1 MADIPV
7 ITGNFPDGTPFAF
20 TLNGA
25 ATQRQMERLIEL
37 TSILAKQKTKGK
49 PDPAQQAYI
58 DSLRDN
64 ANELDQSTKATKANR
79 EETVNFHDAL
89 LNLSTVTN
97 IARGNLTSAF
107 NGINKPAAA
116 VAAAMGGMVGQL
128 FDYSGQLGQ
137 AMQRG
142 VSGGI
147 MDFAIAAKTGGVTLA
162 QFSKALDESGG
173 SFAMLGNGATDGA
186 KQFGSLVSEVR
197 YATAEVG
204 NLGLSNEQLATLTAQ
219 QVKVAVA
226 QGFRGRAANA
236 QVIENTKVFSEELDN
251 LANRTGRSVLEL
263 ASAAQKLAMDPIVS
277 NFVATARS
285 GSQSVSQAINSFAA
299 NMEGLFGKAGE
310 QLRTDALQNA
320 LAGLPMSMTES
331 GKNLQL
337 ASASVYG
344 ELQNQANRAAAG
356 QAVTE
361 EDTKR
366 LRELVLREVDA
377 RRTELTYMA
386 NIKGAAGDAAKQLL
400 SMAAE
405 ARQYNPEAAARRT
418 REDKVAQEFMA
429 STNQLRANL
438 QQLAI
443 PILNLLNGVNWT
455 LLTDVLR
462 GFTAVVQVL
471 LSPLTLLGKILSDTG
486 LGSIIGG
493 FLGITTVASLV
504 IAGFNLFKNTL
515 NTLTQTIQKHA
526 ASIAASGFGSGRP
539 GAPDMPGGRGNPNT
553 GTGRA
558 GRLGEF
564 LSNNALVAA
573 GIGTTLLG
581 GALSMAGDNK
591 LQEDAESTWG
601 KIASVGGKVLEFVG
615 IAAALAPA
623 VKMAVDGFA
632 SFRLGM
638 SLVAAFLS
646 KQMLAAL
653 AAFRAGLLAGK
664 AGDALGGLGGAGG
677 AGRSGR
683 FGRFGMLAAGG
694 TLLAGGLSMMNLNDI
709 EKQRESGEITDRQA
723 NKESAATVGA
733 FGGGAA
739 GAAMGAGFG
748 AAFGGIGAI
757 PGALIGGILGSVLGG
772 GVGYGAAHVL
782 TEDPGTGASK
792 EIKDTQTSAIDA
804 NNMKDTESTK
814 QLTLLNK
821 NIETLVASSDA
832 NLMVNGKI
840 ASLTDNNSRYL
851 RGTAFQST

>member
-7 ITGNFPDGTPFAF
+7 ISGNFPDGTPFAF
-20 TLNGA
+20 SLNGA

-37 TSILAKQKTKGK
+37 TSILAKRVTNPKK
-49 PDPAQQAYI
+49 DPEQAAYI
-58 DSLRDN
+58 DALKTN
-64 ANELDQSTKATKANR
+64 TAQVNNNTAAAKASSK
-79 EETVNFHDAL
+79 ETLNFQDAL

-97 IARGNLTSAF
+97 IARGNLASAF
-107 NGINKPAAA
+107 GGINKPAAA
-116 VAAAMGGMVGQL
+116 MAAAMGGMVGQL

-147 MDFAIAAKTGGVTLA
+147 MDFAIAAKTGGLTLG

-197 YATAEVG
+197 YATASVG

-226 QGFRGRAANA
+226 QGFKGRSANA

-263 ASAAQKLAMDPIVS
+263 AAAAQKLALDPVVS

-285 GSQSVSQAINSFAA
+285 GGKAVSQAINSYAA
-299 NMEGLFGKAGE
+299 SLEGLFGKSGE

-320 LAGLPMSMTES
+320 LAGLPLTMTEA

-356 QAVTE
+356 QSVTE

-386 NIKGAAGDAAKQLL
+386 QIKGTAGDAAKQLL
-400 SMAAE
+400 GLAAE
-405 ARQYNPEAAARRT
+405 ARQYNTAEGAKRRKEDEAAKAF
-418 REDKVAQEFMA
+418 VA

-455 LLTDVLR
+455 LLTNVLR
-462 GFTAVVQVL
+462 GFTATLEL
-471 LSPLTLLGKILSDTG
+471 LMTPFSILGKILSDTG
-486 LGSIIGG
+486 LGSVVGG
-493 FLGITTVASLV
+493 LLGIATVVSMV
-504 IAGFNLFKNTL
+504 SAGFALFKNSLT
-515 NTLTQTIQKHA
+515 TLTA
-526 ASIAASGFGSGRP
+526 AVMRNASAINASTTKSAVLGDYSK
-539 GAPDMPGGRGNPNT
+539 PGGYTKGGPT
-553 GTGRA
+553 SDSRA
-558 GRLGEF
+558 GRLGKTI
-564 LSNNALVAA
+564 SDNALTIAA
-573 GIGTTLLG
+573 VSTTLLG

-591 LQEDAESTWG
+591 LAEDAESTWG

-623 VKMAVDGFA
+623 IKMAIDGFA

-638 SLVAAFLS
+638 SIVTAFLS
-646 KQMLAAL
+646 KQMLTAL
-653 AAFRAGLLAGK
+653 TSFRSGLLAGK
-664 AGDALGGLGGAGG
+664 AGDALGSLGGIGG
-677 AGRSGR
+677 KMSGIGKHLGKIGSVAALG
-683 FGRFGMLAAGG
+683 FGAYQMYD
-694 TLLAGGLSMMNLNDI
+694 T
-709 EKQRESGEITDRQA
+709 EQQRKTGEITDKQA
-723 NKESAATVGA
+723 TTENSATIGGMAGGVA
-733 FGGGAA
+733 GGALGAMVA
-739 GAAMGAGFG
+739 GPLGLA
-748 AAFGGIGAI
+748 
-757 PGALIGGILGSVLGG
+757 IGGAVGSVLGTG
-772 GVGYGAAHVL
+772 LGHVVGDLFTSDGTSSVKKEL
-782 TEDPGTGASK
+782 T
-792 EIKDTQTSAIDA
+792 DTQTSAIDS
-804 NNMKDTESTK
+804 NNTRESENTK
-814 QLTLLNK
+814 QLAQLNK
-821 NIETLVASSDA
+821 NMETLVASTDA

-840 ASLTDNNSRYL
+840 ASISDNNSRYL
-851 RGTAFQST
+851 RGATFGSA

>member
-7 ITGNFPDGTPFAF
+7 ISGNFPDGTPFAF
-20 TLNGA
+20 SLNGA

-37 TSILAKQKTKGK
+37 TSILAKRVTNPKK
-49 PDPAQQAYI
+49 DPEQAAYI
-58 DSLRDN
+58 DALKSN
-64 ANELDQSTKATKANR
+64 TAQVNNNTTAAKASGK
-79 EETVNFHDAL
+79 ETLNFQDAL

-97 IARGNLTSAF
+97 IARGNLASAF
-107 NGINKPAAA
+107 GGINKPAAA
-116 VAAAMGGMVGQL
+116 MAAAMGGMVGQL

-147 MDFAIAAKTGGVTLA
+147 MDFAIAAKTGGLTLG

-197 YATAEVG
+197 YATASVG

-226 QGFRGRAANA
+226 QGFKGRSANA

-263 ASAAQKLAMDPIVS
+263 AAAAQKLALDPVVS

-285 GSQSVSQAINSFAA
+285 GGKAVSQAINSYAA
-299 NMEGLFGKAGE
+299 SLEGLFGKSGE

-320 LAGLPMSMTES
+320 LAGLPLTMTEA

-356 QAVTE
+356 QSVTE

-386 NIKGAAGDAAKQLL
+386 QIKGTAGDAAKQLL
-400 SMAAE
+400 GLAAE
-405 ARQYNPEAAARRT
+405 ARQYNTAEGAKRRA
-418 REDKVAQEFMA
+418 EDKAAQAFVS

-455 LLTDVLR
+455 LLTNVLR
-462 GFTAVVQVL
+462 GFTATLEL
-471 LSPLTLLGKILSDTG
+471 LMTPFSILGKILSDTG
-486 LGSIIGG
+486 LGSVVGG
-493 FLGITTVASLV
+493 LLGIATVVSMV
-504 IAGFNLFKNTL
+504 SAGFTLFKNSLT
-515 NTLTQTIQKHA
+515 TLTA
-526 ASIAASGFGSGRP
+526 AVMRNAAAINASTTKSVVLGDYSK
-539 GAPDMPGGRGNPNT
+539 PGGYQKGGPT
-553 GTGRA
+553 SDVGKA
-558 GRLGEF
+558 GRLGKL
-564 LSNNALVAA
+564 LSDNALTIAA
-573 GIGTTLLG
+573 VSTTLLG

-591 LQEDAESTWG
+591 LAENSESTWG

-623 VKMAVDGFA
+623 IKMAIDGFA

-638 SLVAAFLS
+638 SLVTAFLS
-646 KQMLAAL
+646 KQMLTAL
-653 AAFRAGLLAGK
+653 AAFRTGLLAGK
-664 AGDALGGLGGAGG
+664 AGDALGGLGGLGGKMSGMKKYLGKAAGLATLG
-677 AGRSGR
+677 LTAYELSNIESQRQSGTVSDKQATVESATTV
-683 FGRFGMLAAGG
+683 GAAGG
-694 TLLAGGLSMMNLNDI
+694 GM
-709 EKQRESGEITDRQA
+709 
-723 NKESAATVGA
+723 
-733 FGGGAA
+733 A

-772 GVGYGAAHVL
+772 GAANVAADLFTSDESGGVKKEL
-782 TEDPGTGASK
+782 T
-792 EIKDTQTSAIDA
+792 DTQTSAIDS
-804 NNMKDTESTK
+804 NNMRESENTK
-814 QLTLLNK
+814 QLSQLNK
-821 NIETLVASSDA
+821 NLETLVASSDA

-840 ASLTDNNSRYL
+840 ASISDNNSRYL
-851 RGTAFQST
+851 RGATFGSA

>member
-7 ITGNFPDGTPFAF
+7 ISGNFPDGTPFAF

-58 DSLRDN
+58 DGLRDN
-64 ANELDQSTKATKANR
+64 ADELQRSTKATKANR
-79 EETVNFHDAL
+79 EETVNFQDAL

-97 IARGNLTSAF
+97 IARGNLTTAF

-116 VAAAMGGMVGQL
+116 AAAAMGGMVGQL
-128 FDYSGQLGQ
+128 FDYSNQLGQ

-162 QFSKALDESGG
+162 QFSKGLEESGG

-197 YATAEVG
+197 YATAAVG
-204 NLGLSNEQLATLTAQ
+204 NLGLTNEQQMMFTAQ
-219 QVKVAVA
+219 QLKVAVA
-226 QGFRGRAANA
+226 QGFKGRAATA
-236 QVIENTKVFSEELDN
+236 LVIENTKVFSEELDN
-251 LANRTGRSVLEL
+251 LANRTGKSVLEL
-263 ASAAQKLAMDPIVS
+263 ASAAQKLALDPIVS

-285 GSQSVSQAINSFAA
+285 GSQEVSKAINSFAA

-344 ELQNQANRAAAG
+344 ELQDQANRAAAG
-356 QAVTE
+356 QTISE

-366 LRELVLREVDA
+366 LRALVLREVDA

-386 NIKGAAGDAAKQLL
+386 NVKGAAGDAAKQLL

-405 ARQYNPEAAARRT
+405 ARNYNPEAAAKRRE
-418 REDKVAQEFMA
+418 EDKAAQAFVA

-455 LLTDVLR
+455 LLTDILR

-486 LGSIIGG
+486 LGSIVGG
-493 FLGITTVASLV
+493 LLGITTVASLV
-504 IAGFNLFKNTL
+504 IAGFTLFKNTL
-515 NTLTQTIQKHA
+515 NTLTQAIQKHA
-526 ASIAASGFGSGRP
+526 ASIAASGLGTGRP
-539 GAPDMPGGRGNPNT
+539 GVSIPGDAAGKSEKPRYRMDPKT
-553 GTGRA
+553 GKPVLIEPATVEKGGPGRA
-558 GRLGEF
+558 GKLGAF
-564 LSNNALVAA
+564 LSNNAIAAMGVA
-573 GIGTTLLG
+573 TTLLG
-581 GALSMAGDNK
+581 GALSMAGDSK
-591 LQEDAESTWG
+591 LQEDADSTWG

-623 VKMAVDGFA
+623 IKMVIDNF
-632 SFRLGM
+632 S
-638 SLVAAFLS
+638 SLRQGLSALTVFLS
-646 KQMLAAL
+646 KQLMAAL
-653 AAFRAGLLAGK
+653 TAFRTGLLAGK
-664 AGDALGGLGGAGG
+664 AGDALGSIGGVGKSARLRGLGLGAVGG
-677 AGRSGR
+677 VAGSMAADALGR
-683 FGRFGMLAAGG
+683 DTTAGKM
-694 TLLAGGLSMMNLNDI
+694 AGIAG
-709 EKQRESGEITDRQA
+709 
-723 NKESAATVGA
+723 SAAT
-733 FGGGAA
+733 
-739 GAAMGAGFG
+739 GAGMG
-748 AAFGGIGAI
+748 SLLG
-757 PGALIGGILGSVLGG
+757 PKGALIGGVLGA
-772 GVGYGAAHVL
+772 GYGVYQNL
-782 TEDPGTGASK
+782 FNDENTTTSASK
-792 EIKDTQTSAIDA
+792 EIRDTQTSAIDA
-804 NNMKDTESTK
+804 NNMKDSESTK

-851 RGTAFQST
+851 RGTAFGSA

>member
-37 TSILAKQKTKGK
+37 TGILAKRATNPKK
-49 PDPAQQAYI
+49 DPEQLAQIEALKNNTVEVNKNT
-58 DSLRDN
+58 D
-64 ANELDQSTKATKANR
+64 ANKANTK
-79 EETVNFHDAL
+79 ETINFQDAL

-97 IARGNLTSAF
+97 IARGNLTTAF

-128 FDYSGQLGQ
+128 FDYSNQLGQ

-197 YATAEVG
+197 YATASVG

-226 QGFRGRAANA
+226 QGFKGRSANA

-263 ASAAQKLAMDPIVS
+263 AAAAQKLALDPVVS

-285 GSQSVSQAINSFAA
+285 GGKAVSQAINSYAA
-299 NMEGLFGKAGE
+299 SLEGLFGKSGE

-320 LAGLPMSMTES
+320 LAGLPLTMTEA

-356 QAVTE
+356 QSISE

-386 NIKGAAGDAAKQLL
+386 QIKGTAGDAAKQLL
-400 SMAAE
+400 GLAAE
-405 ARQYNPEAAARRT
+405 ARQYNTAEGAKRRA
-418 REDKVAQEFMA
+418 EDKAAQAFVA

-438 QQLAI
+438 QQLSI

-455 LLTDVLR
+455 LLTNILR
-462 GFTAVVQVL
+462 GFTATLEVL
-471 LSPLTLLGKILSDTG
+471 MTPFSILGKILSDTG
-486 LGSIIGG
+486 LGSVVGG
-493 FLGITTVASLV
+493 LLGLVAVVSLV
-504 IAGFNLFKNTL
+504 SAGFTLFKNTL
-515 NTLTQTIQKHA
+515 NTLSAVIQKHA
-526 ASIAASGFGSGRP
+526 FAIGASTPKSVVLGDYSK
-539 GAPDMPGGRGNPNT
+539 PGGYTKGGPT
-553 GTGRA
+553 SDSRA
-558 GRLGEF
+558 GRLGSI
-564 LSNNALVAA
+564 LSNNALMAA
-573 GIGTTLLG
+573 GIGTTMLG

-601 KIASVGGKVLEFVG
+601 KIASVGGKILEFAG
-615 IAAALAPA
+615 IAAALAPV
-623 VKMAVDGFA
+623 VKMAIDGFA

-638 SLVAAFLS
+638 SLVTAFLS
-646 KQMLAAL
+646 KQMLTAL
-653 AAFRAGLLAGK
+653 ASFRSGLLAGK
-664 AGDALGGLGGAGG
+664 AGDALGSLAGAGG
-677 AGRSGR
+677 PGR
-683 FGRFGMLAAGG
+683 FGKFGKLAAGG
-694 TLLAGGLSMMNLNDI
+694 TLLAGGLSMMNLSDI
-709 EKQRESGEITDRQA
+709 ESQRAAGDITDRQA

-772 GVGYGAAHVL
+772 AGGYGAAHVL
-782 TEDPGTGASK
+782 TEDPGTGVSK
-792 EIKDTQTSAIDA
+792 DIKDTQTSAIDT
-804 NNMKDTESTK
+804 NNMKDSESTK

-821 NIETLVASSDA
+821 NLETLVASSDA

-840 ASLTDNNSRYL
+840 ASISDNNSRYL
-851 RGTAFQST
+851 RGATFGSA